1 MVFFFPSFWKVF
13 LTNTSYGCPA
23 SKLSQSTLILGKGW
37 NAPFPSPPCSGQV
50 SRAQVS
56 LLPCRRWWLWKSSEK
71 SIQNAFSCHYLLR
84 TVWLS
89 PLHSKTG
96 YWITLLN
103 YRKFKDQR
111 TILNATCIWF
121 PPRQTPIF
129 ANLFSWDQVYSVTR
143 LLFPSASARSR
154 SAPVDGC

>member
-56 LLPCRRWWLWKSSEK
+56 
-71 SIQNAFSCHYLLR
+71 
-84 TVWLS
+84 S
-89 PLHSKTG
+89 PLPQMVALE
-96 YWITLLN
+96 IF
-103 YRKFKDQR
+103 RKIYPK
-111 TILNATCIWF
+111 CI
-121 PPRQTPIF
+121 
-129 ANLFSWDQVYSVTR
+129 
-143 LLFPSASARSR
+143 
-154 SAPVDGC
+154 